1 MAKRRGSKV
10 PYETGNQI
18 TTKRRYG
25 SHEEMVVK
33 YLDDGWVICKDDQGY
48 YKTYQSRLD
57 TGLADPSRYSINAR
71 VQFVEEEITE

>member
-1 MAKRRGSKV
+1 
-10 PYETGNQI
+10 
-18 TTKRRYG
+18 
-25 SHEEMVVK
+25 MVVK